1 MLHPRASL
9 SVVSQAT
16 NIVVVLT
23 AQEWT
28 WGDIRIRGDKNGGKN
43 GGKTAHVAQLN
54 AALSDSISIT
64 SRLRQCIRVLPISP
78 SNER

>member
-16 NIVVVLT
+16 DIVAVLT
-23 AQEWT
+23 VQEWT
-28 WGDIRIRGDKNGGKN
+28 WVGIRIRGDKN

-64 SRLRQCIRVLPISP
+64 SRLRRCIRVLCYDPIILLP
-78 SNER
+78 LPP